1 MLDDKPELTHDLVP
15 FWNAFQVL
23 SSSRSTGMGV
33 GAIPLSAFESYFRI
47 WRITDLEDQLE
58 YIRFVG
64 ALDSEYLAFQNK
76 ESKKSQEKSGAKN
89 AKSASRVPK
98 AKGR

>member
-1 MLDDKPELTHDLVP
+1 MDLVP

-23 SSSRSTGMGV
+23 SSSRSVGMGV
-33 GAIPLSAFESYFRI
+33 GAIPLSAYESYFRI

-64 ALDSEYLAFQNK
+64 ALDSTYLEHQN
-76 ESKKSQEKSGAKN
+76 ESSKNKQKSENKN
-89 AKSASRVPK
+89 AKSAPRVPK
-98 AKGR
+98 KR